1 MVGARSL
8 RCYGADL
15 DLRTKVFQ
23 LYESSTDEP
32 FGYEQIALP
41 IHGHPV
47 RAVEQ
52 AGLEKSSGDDI
63 PGPVLA
69 VRPPIVHVEAFVVPQ
84 ITNQVGS

>member
-15 DLRTKVFQ
+15 ALRTKVFQ

-32 FGYEQIALP
+32 FGYQQIALP
-41 IHGHPV
+41 IHGHPMRV
-47 RAVEQ
+47 VEH

-63 PGPVLA
+63 SGLVLA
-69 VRPPIVHVEAFVVPQ
+69 VRPP
-84 ITNQVGS
+84 S

>member
-15 DLRTKVFQ
+15 ALRTKVFQ

-41 IHGHPV
+41 IHGHPA
-47 RAVEQ
+47 RAIEQ

-63 PGPVLA
+63 PGLVLA
-69 VRPPIVHVEAFVVPQ
+69 VRPQ
-84 ITNQVGS
+84 S

>member
-15 DLRTKVFQ
+15 ALRTKVFQ
-23 LYESSTDEP
+23 FYESSTDEP
-32 FGYEQIALP
+32 FGYEQIALQ
-41 IHGHPV
+41 IHDHAV

-63 PGPVLA
+63 RDLVFA
-69 VRPPIVHVEAFVVPQ
+69 FRPP
-84 ITNQVGS
+84 S

>member
-1 MVGARSL
+1 MVGVRSL

-15 DLRTKVFQ
+15 ALRTKVFQ

-32 FGYEQIALP
+32 FGYEQNTLA

-52 AGLEKSSGDDI
+52 AGLEKSNRDDI
-63 PGPVLA
+63 LGLVFA
-69 VRPPIVHVEAFVVPQ
+69 VRPP
-84 ITNQVGS
+84 S

>member
-1 MVGARSL
+1 MVGAGSL

-41 IHGHPV
+41 IHGHPL

-63 PGPVLA
+63 TDLVLA
-69 VRPPIVHVEAFVVPQ
+69 VRPP
-84 ITNQVGS
+84 S